1 MNTCVIKVTNMDT
14 NTYGDRLEAALSK
27 QIRVELTEHDMT
39 QQDLAAA
46 LGIHKAALSRYMN
59 GHSSWPMPMFY
70 RVAETLGLSAH
81 ELMRRAEARIEQ

>member
-1 MNTCVIKVTNMDT
+1 MDTSVIKVTTMDT

-27 QIRVELTEHDMT
+27 QVRVELTERDMS

-59 GHSSWPMPMFY
+59 GHTNWPMPVFF
-70 RVAETLGLSAH
+70 RIAEALNLSAH
-81 ELMRRAEARIEQ
+81 ELMRRAEARIEK